1 MIVINKN
8 SINKIALTL
17 TEKSQLTGTKYNL
30 FVFENAESGEQ
41 KIFSAS
47 DLSLYKNRYNEFEI
61 IESATTENL
70 LTGIIHMTGNTSQWN
85 YSVYESAS
93 SFSSNTLSIT
103 ATTGT
108 ILETGRVLLKGIES
122 DNTINSVYL

>member
-1 MIVINKN
+1 MITINKN

-17 TEKSQLTGTKYNL
+17 TEKSLLVGASYNL
-30 FVFENAESGEQ
+30 FVFENAETGDK
-41 KIFSAS
+41 KIFTTS
-47 DLSLYKNRYNEFEI
+47 DTSFFKERYNEFEI

-70 LTGIIHMTGNTSQWN
+70 LTGIVHMTGNTSQWN
-85 YSVYESAS
+85 YSVYESPNP
-93 SFSSNTLSIT
+93 FSSNTLSIT

-108 ILETGRVLLKGIES
+108 ILETGRVLLNGIES